1 VKTSSI
7 IWNDK
12 IFRPKFRT
20 LT

>member
-12 IFRPKFRT
+12 IYRPKFRT